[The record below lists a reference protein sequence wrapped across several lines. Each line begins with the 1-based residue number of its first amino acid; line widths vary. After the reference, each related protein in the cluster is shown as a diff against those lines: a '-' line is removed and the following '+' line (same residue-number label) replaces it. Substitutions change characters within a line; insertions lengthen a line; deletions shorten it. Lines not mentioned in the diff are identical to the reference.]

1 MNCPKLEFKFAFLD
15 EDEDPSVALERAK
28 KEKKEKVKQ
37 AKIDSK
43 KGPAT
48 SAPIAQPTKP
58 GAVLFNLFSLS

>member
-1 MNCPKLEFKFAFLD
+1 
-15 EDEDPSVALERAK
+15 LERAK

-48 SAPIAQPTKP
+48 SAPIAQPAKP